1 MPRKA
6 RIDAPDTLHHI
17 TLRGIEQKKIFQDD
31 GDRDQFLLRLSHLM
45 RETSTSCYAWAL
57 LPDRAH
63 LLLRTGTI
71 PISSLMLRLLT
82 GYVVTFNRRHRRR
95 GPLFQSRYK
104 SVLCQDGPYL
114 VELVR
119 YLHLAPLR
127 HGVVRNLSELGKY
140 RYSGHSYVLGKR
152 KNDWQDVN
160 HVLRLFGAGK
170 PKSQKRYGEY
180 VKQGQ
185 REVQRLE
192 LSGGGPIRSAGGLP
206 EFRRLRKSG
215 RQPRGDERILGNSKF
230 ENQVLL
236 STERP
241 SKRRRGSR
249 SRGYDLDRLS
259 IRVSALL
266 NVKPKEIYSHRKHHE
281 SVKARSVFCY
291 WAVKELRES
300 AAALARKLGVS
311 QPAVSISVKRG
322 ARIVSDMGLRL
333 PEK

>member
-6 RIDAPDTLHHI
+6 RIDAPDTVHHI
-17 TLRGIEQKKIFQDD
+17 ILRGIELKKIFQDD
-31 GDRDQFLLRLSHLM
+31 ADRDQFLLRLSHLM

-63 LLLRTGTI
+63 LLLRTGSI

-82 GYVVTFNRRHRRR
+82 GYVVTFNRRHHRR

-104 SVLCQDGPYL
+104 SILCQEEPYL
-114 VELVR
+114 LELVR
-119 YLHLAPLR
+119 YIHLAPLR

-152 KNDWQDVN
+152 KNDWQDAN
-160 HVLRLFGAGK
+160 HVLSLFATRK
-170 PKSQKRYGEY
+170 PRSQERYGEY
-180 VKQGQ
+180 VKQGVK
-185 REVQRLE
+185 EVQGFE
-192 LSGGGPIRSAGGLP
+192 LSGNGSIRSPERLP
-206 EFRRLRKSG
+206 EFGILRKTGS
-215 RQPRGDERILGNSKF
+215 QPRRDARILGDGKF
-230 ENQVLL
+230 VAQVLL
-236 STERP
+236 STERQ
-241 SKRRRGSR
+241 SKRRHGLA

-259 IRVSALL
+259 RRVAILL
-266 NVKPKEIYSHRKHHE
+266 NVKPKDIFSRRKHRE

-300 AAALARKLGVS
+300 ATALARKLGVS

-322 ARIVSDMGLRL
+322 AGIVSDMGLRL
-333 PEK
+333 SEK